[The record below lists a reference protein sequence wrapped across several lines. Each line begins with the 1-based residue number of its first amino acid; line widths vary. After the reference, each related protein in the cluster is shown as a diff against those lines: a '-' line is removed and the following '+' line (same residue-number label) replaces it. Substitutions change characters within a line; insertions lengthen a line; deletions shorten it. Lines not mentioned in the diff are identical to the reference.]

1 VSGELVIEHTPFG
14 LKAARLDHGRLLEVG
29 LADGTSADGQGQIR
43 LGRVRAIDRDLDA
56 AFVDCGLDADA
67 YLGARDARFLTD
79 GSSAAPKR
87 QGLRIDRLVREGQ
100 RVVVQVR
107 QGSSGDKGPRVTGDV
122 ALLGCFVELHPRRR
136 RASVSERLART
147 ADAAAQ
153 RQRAAVLF
161 PEAGITLRRA
171 AAFAGDAELNAE
183 HDRLRAQWRQI
194 ELAAT
199 ATTTPARLDPLED
212 PLHRLLCDL
221 IAPEVERIVVG
232 DQATLVRARRWLAE
246 WWPALADRLA
256 SLPDAFETTGVA
268 EQLEEALRP
277 EVPLAGG
284 GSLIIQATAALTAID
299 VNGGGRRAL
308 EANLAATGEIA
319 RQLRLRRIGGTV
331 VVDFI
336 DLPSRSE
343 RERLLDALRGALAD
357 DPAPVQVS
365 SMSRLG
371 LVELSRKRT
380 GASLAEALGRPCA
393 ACGGTGTLPGL
404 RWRAERLMQEL
415 EGCRAVRLAVHAA
428 PDLHGYLSGAGQAD
442 WQVSTRRS
450 GRAVTLEV
458 DAALAPGGHRIMELS

>member
-1 VSGELVIEHTPFG
+1 MSGELVIDHTPFG
-14 LKAARLDHGRLLEVG
+14 LKAALVDDGRLLEVG
-29 LADGTSADGQGQIR
+29 LADGSSDEARGQIR

-67 YLGARDARFLTD
+67 YLGARHARFLTD
-79 GSSAAPKR
+79 GPSAPSKR
-87 QGLRIDRLVREGQ
+87 DLRIDRLVSEGQ

-107 QGSSGDKGPRVTGDV
+107 QGSSGDKGPQVTGDV
-122 ALLGCFVELHPRRR
+122 ALLGCYLEFHPRRQG
-136 RASVSERLART
+136 AGVSERLART
-147 ADAAAQ
+147 PDAAAQ
-153 RQRAAVLF
+153 RKRATALF
-161 PEAGITLRRA
+161 PDAGITLRRA
-171 AAFAGDAELNAE
+171 ASFASDAALNAE

-199 ATTTPARLDPLED
+199 ATTPPARLDPVED

-221 IAPEVERIVVG
+221 IAPDLERIVVG

-246 WWPALADRLA
+246 WWPAMADRLA
-256 SLPDAFETTGVA
+256 SLPDPFETTGVD
-268 EQLEEALRP
+268 EQLEDALRP

-284 GSLIIQATAALTAID
+284 GSLIIQATTALTAID

-336 DLPSRSE
+336 DLPSRSA
-343 RERLLDALRGALAD
+343 RDRLLDALRGAVAD
-357 DPAPVQVS
+357 DPAPVQVFP
-365 SMSRLG
+365 MSRLG

-380 GASLAEALGRPCA
+380 GPSLAEALGRPCT
-393 ACGGTGTLPGL
+393 ACEGTGTLPSL

-415 EGCRAVRLAVHAA
+415 QACRAVRLAVRAA
-428 PDLHGYLSGAGQAD
+428 PDLHRYLSGAGGAD
-442 WQVSTRRS
+442 WQASTRRS

-458 DAALAPGGHRIMELS
+458 DAALVPGGHRIMELS